1 MLAKYSDKCKEC
13 ESYINISEHRFNQYT
28 ELMIKQNLID
38 KGKVTASAKFDEDL
52 QAKDDEI

>member
-1 MLAKYSDKCKEC
+1 
-13 ESYINISEHRFNQYT
+13 
-28 ELMIKQNLID
+28 MIKQNLID